1 MTDNFQCAEC
11 NLIYKTVGG
20 LRKHQNKYHL
30 NPIKQS
36 TKQAKVYRCT
46 YCNKNFNIRQS
57 RWAHEQKCKLSNE
70 FTIDEKF
77 QKLTNEIN
85 ELKKQKATA
94 KPQNI
99 TNNITNNNT
108 NNIQYVIN
116 PIGKESIEHLT
127 IEKQR
132 EIMQKGLNSLTYLIE
147 NINFNENVPENHSY
161 CVTALNDKHASVIN
175 PNTNSIVKTD
185 KNTLFDRIMISNL
198 TKLESMAKNPG
209 FKSSEKI
216 EYNNKINALKDQL
229 IMNKKSQKKY
239 YQEVNLISFN
249 NKDLVMDTWASLKN
263 LEQIDLVDVHAV
275 PAVSVDTNIPKT
287 KPRNKKLIPEN
298 YDSSDSELSESD
310 TNLESEDDNDE
321 SSPVEIKIKNNTYF
335 MEGVNLYKINEQGTK
350 GEFVGIYSMGK
361 IKKTNTNIEV

>member
-1 MTDNFQCAEC
+1 MTDNFICSEC
-11 NLIYKTVGG
+11 NLVYKTVGG

-30 NPIKQS
+30 NTIKQS
-36 TKQAKVYRCT
+36 TKPAKAYRCS
-46 YCNKNFNIRQS
+46 YCNKNFNIRQT

-70 FTIDEKF
+70 FTIEEKF

-85 ELKKQKATA
+85 ELKKQKAIT

-127 IEKQR
+127 IDKQR

-147 NINFNENVPENHSY
+147 SINFNENVPENHSY

-185 KNTLFDRIMISNL
+185 KNTLFDRIMITNL

-209 FKSSEKI
+209 FKSSERI

-263 LEQIDLVDVHAV
+263 LEQIDLVDV
-275 PAVSVDTNIPKT
+275 PTDEQKIPDIKA
-287 KPRNKKLIPEN
+287 KSKKLIPEN
-298 YDSSDSELSESD
+298 YDSSDSELSDSD
-310 TNLESEDDNDE
+310 TDDNEDVLIE
-321 SSPVEIKIKNNTYF
+321 ITIRGKHYVVNKENIYAKNPDGSPGELYGRYVNGKIIKNKFVEI
-335 MEGVNLYKINEQGTK
+335 NL
-350 GEFVGIYSMGK
+350 
-361 IKKTNTNIEV
+361 

>member
-1 MTDNFQCAEC
+1 MFKCTEC
-11 NLIYKTVGG
+11 FFTYKTQGG
-20 LRKHQNKYHL
+20 LIKHQQKKHPKIQNKSL
-30 NPIKQS
+30 MCS
-36 TKQAKVYRCT
+36 
-46 YCNKNFNIRQS
+46 YCNAEFAHRQS
-57 RWAHEQKCKLSNE
+57 KWRHEQKCKLSNE
-70 FTIDEKF
+70 FTIEEKF

-85 ELKKQKATA
+85 ELKKQKATT

-116 PIGKESIEHLT
+116 PIGKESMEHLT
-127 IEKQR
+127 IDKQR

-147 NINFNENVPENHSY
+147 SINFNENVPENHSY

-185 KNTLFDRIMISNL
+185 KNTLFDRIMIANL

-209 FKSSEKI
+209 FKPNEKI
-216 EYNNKINALKDQL
+216 EYNSKINALKDQL

-263 LEQIDLVDVHAV
+263 LENIDLVDVQ
-275 PAVSVDTNIPKT
+275 TENNNTLEIPKLNEV
-287 KPRNKKLIPEN
+287 KSNGKKLIPEN

-310 TNLESEDDNDE
+310 DDNNESEDEE
-321 SSPVEIKIKNNTYF
+321 SSPVEIKIKNNTYI
-335 MEGVNLYKINEQGTK
+335 MEGVKLYTISKQGTK
-350 GEFVGIYSMGK
+350 GDFVGIYSNGK
-361 IKKTNTNIEV
+361 IKKIQLSNNIEV

>member
-1 MTDNFQCAEC
+1 MFKCTEC
-11 NLIYKTVGG
+11 FFTYKTQGG
-20 LRKHQNKYHL
+20 LIKHQQKKHPKIQNKSL
-30 NPIKQS
+30 CCS
-36 TKQAKVYRCT
+36 
-46 YCNKNFNIRQS
+46 YCNAEFAHRQS
-57 RWAHEQKCKLSNE
+57 KWRHEQKCKISNE
-70 FTIDEKF
+70 FTIEEKF

-85 ELKKQKATA
+85 ELKKQKAVG

-116 PIGKESIEHLT
+116 PIGKETIEHLT
-127 IEKQR
+127 IDKQR

-147 NINFNENVPENHSY
+147 SINFNENVPENHSY

-185 KNTLFDRIMISNL
+185 KNTLFDRIMITNL

-209 FKSSEKI
+209 FKPSEKI

-263 LEQIDLVDVHAV
+263 LEQIELVDVPTEEQKITA
-275 PAVSVDTNIPKT
+275 T
-287 KPRNKKLIPEN
+287 KLTSKKLIPEN
-298 YDSSDSELSESD
+298 YDSSDSELSDSD
-310 TNLESEDDNDE
+310 NDDESETDE
-321 SSPVEIKIKNNTYF
+321 TSPVEIKIKNNTYI
-335 MEGVNLYKINEQGTK
+335 MEGVNLYKINEQGEK
-350 GEFVGIYSMGK
+350 GDFVGVYSMGR
-361 IKKTNTNIEV
+361 IKKTSSNANIEV